1 MCFVQSLATAI
12 AATKGLSVKQVV
24 KNENGEE
31 VGVAVA
37 FKYVLK
43 YVFIANDDPWLNNI
57 LLLNWSGQIFTC
69 TFLKIT
75 EKIIKYDIIHYTIIT
90 LKCIKIKKD

>member
-1 MCFVQSLATAI
+1 MSFVQSLATAI

-31 VGVAVA
+31 VGVSVA

-43 YVFIANDDPWLNNI
+43 YVL
-57 LLLNWSGQIFTC
+57 
-69 TFLKIT
+69 
-75 EKIIKYDIIHYTIIT
+75 H
-90 LKCIKIKKD
+90 